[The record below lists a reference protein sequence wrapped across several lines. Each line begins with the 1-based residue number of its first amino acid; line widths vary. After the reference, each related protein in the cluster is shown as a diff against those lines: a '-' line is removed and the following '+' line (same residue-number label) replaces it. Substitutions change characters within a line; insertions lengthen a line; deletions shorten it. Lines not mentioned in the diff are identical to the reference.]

1 MVKLIPLTQKEF
13 DDFLEHD
20 IRVYAQERTQA
31 GFWSEAE
38 AITRSRKEHK
48 ALLPDGLRSRYHHLY
63 TIRESEQGEALGV
76 LWLKT
81 DFDTSRATGFI
92 FDIEIHEPHRRKG
105 FAREAMHEL
114 ENVSRGMG
122 LRQLGLHVFAH
133 NEAARALYEELGYQ
147 VASMN
152 MLKDI

>member
-1 MVKLIPLTQKEF
+1 MIKLVPMTQKEF

-20 IRVYAQERTQA
+20 IRTYAQERTQA

-38 AITRSRKEHK
+38 ALTRSRKEHK

-63 TIRESEQGEALGV
+63 TIRESEQDEAVGV

-92 FDIEIHEPHRRKG
+92 FDLEIHEPYRRRG
-105 FAREAMHEL
+105 FARQAMQEL
-114 ENVSRGMG
+114 ENVARGMG

-133 NEAARALYEELGYQ
+133 NHGARTLYEELGYQ
-147 VASMN
+147 IASLN
-152 MLKDI
+152 MIKDL